1 MLTAGLEALDGA
13 VEPPKALGLACVQAA
28 EGWAEEDI
36 LSDPRED
43 EALPRM
49 LRVEIS
55 CASNAVKPQLRRK
68 EEGRGGGEGVSH
80 ARRCAAWSA

>member
-13 VEPPKALGLACVQAA
+13 VEPPKALRLACVQAA

-43 EALPRM
+43 EAFTWM
-49 LRVEIS
+49 LRVEVA
-55 CASNAVKPQLRRK
+55 CVHRQMR
-68 EEGRGGGEGVSH
+68 
-80 ARRCAAWSA
+80 